1 MFLSAWYLLEGKR
14 PLTRGWLSVRETNLL
29 SYTRNLTDN
38 NDNNNLGVGKCYK
51 AVPIEMLKIYS

>member
-1 MFLSAWYLLEGKR
+1 MLEGKR

-38 NDNNNLGVGKCYK
+38 NDINNPGVGKCYK